1 MLSFA
6 VLKAFAG
13 IRASSLGF
21 DHEVV
26 PNGMMV
32 VMGVIN
38 SAINSLGSKA
48 TELLTTRWCKTT
60 THRKKTSSVNCL
72 SERLGD
78 VFCHHTRQEFLKEN
92 WTRNLKL
99 KSSLGTV
106 LGALGLQA
114 AGSPAAEGR

>member
-26 PNGMMV
+26 PNG

-48 TELLTTRWCKTT
+48 IELLTTRWCKFS

-78 VFCHHTRQEFLKEN
+78 VFCHHTRQELLKEN
-92 WTRNLKL
+92 WTRNLEL
-99 KSSLGTV
+99 KSLLGTV